1 MVTMEKNEIILML
14 QDVFRDVFDN
24 ENIVINDETVAEDI
38 EEWDSL
44 AHVQLVKEL
53 EKVFHI
59 KISSKEILS
68 WDNVGEMVEAIRNK
82 IA

>member
-1 MVTMEKNEIILML
+1 MEKNEILKKI

-24 ENIVINDETVAEDI
+24 EDIEITVDTVAEDI

-53 EKVFHI
+53 EKEFSV
-59 KISSKEILS
+59 KISAKELMS
-68 WDNVGEMVEAIRNK
+68 WDNVGEMVDSINDK
-82 IA
+82 LS